1 MAVGSRLFGKTLGF
15 LDPFFLCALCVFFP
29 SSAVKILFLPLK
41 GKIALITGATQGIGL
56 AIVRTLADEGCRLVL
71 CGRNE
76 RQLRGIAAQLT
87 RKRIK
92 VLAQPCD
99 IRSEQSVAKLFH
111 AIRKEFRELDILIN
125 NAGIAHGGFPVAK
138 LPTQA
143 WEDVI
148 ATNLTGMFLVTRAAL
163 PLMKRG
169 GVIVNNL
176 SVAAKQVF
184 PNLTAYNASKHGAL
198 GFTNTLREELREKGI
213 RVTALLPGATDTAI
227 WKMFWPEAPRK
238 RMMHAEAIAQAL
250 LAALKMP
257 AETSIDEILITPSG
271 GAL

>member
-1 MAVGSRLFGKTLGF
+1 M
-15 LDPFFLCALCVFFP
+15 
-29 SSAVKILFLPLK
+29 
-41 GKIALITGATQGIGL
+41 
-56 AIVRTLADEGCRLVL
+56 L

-76 RQLRGIAAQLT
+76 RHLQ
-87 RKRIK
+87 RIEAGFRRRRVK
-92 VLAQPCD
+92 VLARPCD
-99 IRSEQSVAKLFH
+99 VRNEQSVAKVFR
-111 AIRKEFRELDILIN
+111 AVRQEFCKLDMLIN
-125 NAGIAHGGFPVAK
+125 NAGIAHADLPIAK

-169 GVIVNNL
+169 GIIVNNL

-184 PNLTAYNASKHGAL
+184 PNSAAYNASKHGAL

-213 RVTALLPGATDTAI
+213 RVTALLPGATDTDI
-227 WKMFWPEAPRK
+227 WNTFWPGAPRK
-238 RMMHAEAIAQAL
+238 RMIRPEAIAQAVV
-250 LAALKMP
+250 AALKMP
-257 AETSIDEILITPSG
+257 AETSVDEIFITPSA